1 MQNSYHSVKARNI
14 KLTLPLC
21 IRVQTVYFVL
31 YSIFI
36 FLVNKQTKN
45 KHDKTK
51 VAALSSETATAAS
64 EAATRTRGK
73 MLYDKKKII
82 KRGEM
87 RSIQK

>member
-1 MQNSYHSVKARNI
+1 MHSSA
-14 KLTLPLC
+14 KLFIL
-21 IRVQTVYFVL
+21 F
-31 YSIFI
+31 YSAF

-51 VAALSSETATAAS
+51 VAASSPETATAA

-82 KRGEM
+82 KRGENEKYTTIITAEKNT
-87 RSIQK
+87 S